1 MTFTNFANL
10 LLVQKKEHDALYYSR
25 SKVVYVE
32 SKGWNF
38 LPQCIKE
45 HKCENTH
52 IRYIRKE

>member
-1 MTFTNFANL
+1 MTFTDFANL
-10 LLVQKKEHDALYYSR
+10 LLVQRKEHGALYYSR
-25 SKVVYVE
+25 SKVLYVG

-52 IRYIRKE
+52 I